1 MLNLYKSI
9 LLKSVKRI
17 SKFCPSGTKNKR
29 NIFVEMKTSDFILK
43 GRKPK
48 RAIKIWMEKHILTK

>member
-29 NIFVEMKTSDFILK
+29 NIFVKMKTSDFILK
-43 GRKPK
+43 GRKSK
-48 RAIKIWMEKHILTK
+48 HVIKV